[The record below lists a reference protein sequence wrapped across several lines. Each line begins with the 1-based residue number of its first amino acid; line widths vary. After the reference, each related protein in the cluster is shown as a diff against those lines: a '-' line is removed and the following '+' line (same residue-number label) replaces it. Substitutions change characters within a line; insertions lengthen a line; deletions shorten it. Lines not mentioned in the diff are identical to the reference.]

1 MGIER
6 RISYEAHLNLKLIPV
21 WGKSAYKMRISLFF
35 LYLYT
40 AVCVYGLVRLLKTY
54 YSISV

>member
-21 WGKSAYKMRISLFF
+21 WGNAYKMRRISLF
-35 LYLYT
+35 LYLPS
-40 AVCVYGLVRLLKTY
+40 AF
-54 YSISV
+54 